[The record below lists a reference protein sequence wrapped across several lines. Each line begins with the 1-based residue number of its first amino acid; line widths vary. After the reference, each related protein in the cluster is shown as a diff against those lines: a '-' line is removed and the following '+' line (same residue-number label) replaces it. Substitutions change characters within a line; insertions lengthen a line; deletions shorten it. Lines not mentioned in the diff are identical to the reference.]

1 MRQTRFFANPTRR
14 SPISRLPAELLDAI
28 FVFHASERT
37 EASPRKL
44 GDPLEASRT
53 VSHVS
58 SRWRD
63 VALNNSRLW
72 NQITLIHWWKKQGRF
87 EWIKYMIK
95 RTRNVPLTLR
105 IWVGHGW
112 DEEWDQN
119 MALVLASLL
128 PRVKVFDLKLDSS
141 YYPTEKFRKA
151 LTGASAPLLE
161 SLKMAPYNFPSREPV
176 DASIFEPIFALVMP
190 KLTRVQYELDWNYI
204 PYFSLSN
211 VTHFKMTCSPRHRSS
226 LFTPLRCIQLLNS
239 MPLLEELSLS
249 IDFTDLDPE
258 LPTPDPDTLDLQLP
272 QLKYFYLDAVSS
284 DCAVL
289 LPWFTFNPGCVFD
302 VRCTDS
308 EIDENHV
315 VVREVMSYYASDTQL
330 DMADKILTINILHDT
345 ISLVVGPTS
354 PSSETADNQ
363 HLFRFTTVLRGDNE
377 PDSGESQDEPIR
389 YAMLAFLVRRAHFM
403 KLTTCLELHL
413 NIDAAFFIE
422 DCMAPVLGPLI
433 RACKNIKTLVLKGTR
448 NGFMRP
454 WILNNINGT
463 GRNFDEM
470 IFGDID
476 EIREKEGTGDEEE
489 LAGWNFS
496 DLMKLIMQASVSP
509 TRGIGDLCGA
519 PRGNT
524 TLQTVRIL
532 HTEFDITHVDGQ
544 LELADFLAWRDQQT
558 HIVDSL
564 LWPVRSIPKYATTDS
579 HIHEITMADM
589 IHNYLKPLLVPARW
603 R

>member
-1 MRQTRFFANPTRR
+1 
-14 SPISRLPAELLDAI
+14 
-28 FVFHASERT
+28 
-37 EASPRKL
+37 
-44 GDPLEASRT
+44 
-53 VSHVS
+53 
-58 SRWRD
+58 
-63 VALNNSRLW
+63 
-72 NQITLIHWWKKQGRF
+72 
-87 EWIKYMIK
+87 MIK

-128 PRVKVFDLKLDSS
+128 PRVKVFDLQLDSS

-151 LTGASAPLLE
+151 LSGASAPLLE

-258 LPTPDPDTLDLQLP
+258 SPTPDPDTLDLQLP

-302 VRCTDS
+302 VRCTAS

-403 KLTTCLELHL
+403 KLTKCLELHL

-422 DCMAPVLGPLI
+422 DCMAPILGPLI

-463 GRNFDEM
+463 GRTFDEM

-564 LWPVRSIPKYATTDS
+564 LWPVRSIPTYVTTDS
-579 HIHEITMADM
+579 HIHDITMADM
-589 IHNYLKPLLVPARW
+589 IHNYLKPLLVPA
-603 R
+603 